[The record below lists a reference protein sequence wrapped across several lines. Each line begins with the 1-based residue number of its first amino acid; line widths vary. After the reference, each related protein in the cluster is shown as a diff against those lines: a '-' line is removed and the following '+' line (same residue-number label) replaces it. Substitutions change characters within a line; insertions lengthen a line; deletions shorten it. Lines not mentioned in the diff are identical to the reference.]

1 MAEAAEA
8 EYYTDKKT
16 PFLAPHLLATSEE
29 CILSATSFNKWYLPK
44 KTVAIGARVAV
55 VVGTKCVGIVKKRG
69 KKENSRSKLYYV
81 WLENY
86 ATQPVLMKNVVALP
100 EEQEFVRHRLL
111 VI

>member
-1 MAEAAEA
+1 MAEAAE
-8 EYYTDKKT
+8 EYYSENKT
-16 PFLAPHLLATSEE
+16 PFLAPHLLCPGEE
-29 CILSATSFNKWYLPK
+29 CMLSATSYSKWYLPK
-44 KTVAIGARVAV
+44 KTVSIGQRV
-55 VVGTKCVGIVKKRG
+55 VVVAGKKCVGIVKKRG
-69 KKENSRSKLYYV
+69 KKENSRSKLFYV